1 MSATDKSGEKA
12 VVLSKNRMSF
22 DEVLNGA
29 CDRLWDKKVE
39 LSIRRIRQLDEYLVR
54 LEQELADLIPGKDHE
69 T

>member
-12 VVLSKNRMSF
+12 LVLSEDRITF
-22 DEVLNGA
+22 DEVLSGA

-39 LSIRRIRQLDEYLVR
+39 LSIRRIRQMDEYLVC
-54 LEQELADLIPGKDHE
+54 LERELTDLIPGNDHE

>member
-12 VVLSKNRMSF
+12 AVLSENHILF
-22 DEVLNGA
+22 DEILNGA

-54 LEQELADLIPGKDHE
+54 LEQELTDLIPGKDHE

>member
-1 MSATDKSGEKA
+1 MNYTDKSGEKA
-12 VVLSKNRMSF
+12 AVLSEDRVSF
-22 DEVLNGA
+22 NEVLNGA

-54 LEQELADLIPGKDHE
+54 LEQELTDLIPGKDHE

>member
-1 MSATDKSGEKA
+1 MSYTDKSGEKT
-12 VVLSKNRMSF
+12 VVLSEHLTF
-22 DEVLNGA
+22 TEVLNGA

-54 LEQELADLIPGKDHE
+54 MEQELSAFISGKDHE